1 MSQCLIYFIINKTFV
16 SEILACKAAIDK
28 TLVNNSQF

>member
-16 SEILACKAAIDK
+16 SEILACKTVVDK
-28 TLVNNSQF
+28 TPIKNNQF